1 MTRKRRSKRNKRT
14 RKEKQ
19 HMASAREIR
28 ISITSALNAAG
39 IEATKQ
45 QLDALS
51 KHVKKTSAEMKE
63 AGAAGGEWTKLP
75 GVFGKVQNALGGIA
89 GKALGVVG
97 AFKTGVDIGNWIQE
111 KIIVPLFKIKD
122 PIEELKKANRELKRE
137 ADAAANAW
145 AKSQNTVT
153 AELDAAAKAA
163 DAAVAK
169 IDKLAAAYIRMQDA
183 RLAVSNAE
191 TDAEQ
196 LKLQR
201 DKFTDMTQLAQS
213 GNPEQAAQIGKYYDV
228 LIEET
233 KAKKDIAKTDA
244 EIAKTAAEIEA
255 REKSITTLKAKER
268 MAEQRY
274 LEAAKKVERLDNGD
288 ELGNVWGD
296 QWDKAMEQ
304 AVKNRDKA
312 LADWGRLT
320 EKRKAREGDLDVL
333 KVEADARQK
342 ERDTAAAAAELEID
356 KKKQEYD
363 DYVTEIERQNV
374 EVAQQAAEA
383 QRKATEQQIAQEKAS
398 RQRMEQ
404 ELVAEKIK
412 NLQRLTDEEKRRSAA
427 ADTVQAAAESKLQQ
441 AWGWYRNKDSM
452 AAQMEEE
459 KKEAAAQKQFEKDFE
474 KLKDRKGREWRK
486 AENLTVEEEAV
497 RRVAMAREEKEQADK
512 WAQET
517 AENTRELAA
526 KLDELLQVKG

>member
-1 MTRKRRSKRNKRT
+1 
-14 RKEKQ
+14 
-19 HMASAREIR
+19 MASKEIR

-51 KHVKKTSAEMKE
+51 RHVKKTNAEMKSGAD
-63 AGAAGGEWTKLP
+63 AGASWAKLP
-75 GVFGKVQNALGGIA
+75 GVFGKVQDALGGIA
-89 GKALGVVG
+89 GTVMSVIG
-97 AFKTGVDIGNWIQE
+97 AFKLGCDIGNWIQE

-137 ADAAANAW
+137 AEAAANAW
-145 AKSQNTVT
+145 AKSQNTVA
-153 AELDAAAKAA
+153 AELDAAARAA

-196 LKLQR
+196 LQLQR
-201 DKFTDMTQLAQS
+201 DKFNDMTTLAQS

-228 LIEET
+228 LIEES

-244 EIAKTAAEIEA
+244 EIAKTAEEIEA
-255 REKSITTLKAKER
+255 REKSIATLKAKER

-274 LEAAKKVERLDNGD
+274 KEAAKKVERLDNGD
-288 ELGNVWGD
+288 ELANVWGD

-312 LADWGRLT
+312 LADWSKLT
-320 EKRKAREGDLDVL
+320 EKRKGRESDLEIL
-333 KVEADARQK
+333 KVEADARKK
-342 ERDTAAAAAELEID
+342 ERDNAAAAAELEID
-356 KKKQEYD
+356 KRKQEYD
-363 DYVTEIERQNV
+363 DYLIEVEQQNI
-374 EVAQQAAEA
+374 EMAEQAAEA
-383 QRKATEQQIAQEKAS
+383 QRRATEQQIAQEKAA

-404 ELVAEKIK
+404 ELLTDKIK
-412 NLQRLTDEEKRRSAA
+412 NLQRLTDEEKKRSAVA
-427 ADTVQAAAESKLQQ
+427 GTVQAAAESKLQQ

-459 KKEAAAQKQFEKDFE
+459 KKEAEAQKQFEKDFE
-474 KLKDRKGREWRK
+474 KLKDSKGRNWRTV
-486 AENLTVEEEAV
+486 ENLTVDEEAV
-497 RRVAMAREEKEQADK
+497 RRVAIAKEEKAAADK

-517 AENTRELAA
+517 AENTRDLAE
-526 KLDELLQVKG
+526 KLDELLSMKG

>member
-1 MTRKRRSKRNKRT
+1 
-14 RKEKQ
+14 
-19 HMASAREIR
+19 MASKEIR

-51 KHVKKTSAEMKE
+51 RHVKKTNAEMKSGAA
-63 AGAAGGEWTKLP
+63 AGASWAKLP
-75 GVFGKVQNALGGIA
+75 GVFGKVQGALGGIA
-89 GKALGVVG
+89 GTVMSVIG
-97 AFKTGVDIGNWIQE
+97 AFKLGCDIGNWIQE

-137 ADAAANAW
+137 AEAAANAW
-145 AKSQNTVT
+145 AKSQNTVA
-153 AELDAAAKAA
+153 AELDAAARAA

-196 LKLQR
+196 LQLQR
-201 DKFTDMTQLAQS
+201 DKFDDMTTLAQS

-228 LIEET
+228 LIEES

-255 REKSITTLKAKER
+255 REKSIATLKAKER

-274 LEAAKKVERLDNGD
+274 KEAAKKVERLDNGD
-288 ELGNVWGD
+288 ELANVWGD

-312 LADWGRLT
+312 LADWSKLT
-320 EKRKAREGDLDVL
+320 ENRKGRESDLEIL
-333 KVEADARQK
+333 KVEADARKK
-342 ERDTAAAAAELEID
+342 ERDNAAAAAELEID
-356 KKKQEYD
+356 KRKQEYD
-363 DYVTEIERQNV
+363 DYLIEVERQNI
-374 EVAQQAAEA
+374 EMAEQAAEQAAEA
-383 QRKATEQQIAQEKAS
+383 QRRATEQQIAQEKAA

-404 ELVAEKIK
+404 ELLTDKIK
-412 NLQRLTDEEKRRSAA
+412 NLQRLTDEEKKRSAVA
-427 ADTVQAAAESKLQQ
+427 GTVQAAAESKLQQ
-441 AWGWYRNKDSM
+441 AWGWYRNKESM
-452 AAQMEEE
+452 AAQMAEE
-459 KKEAAAQKQFEKDFE
+459 KADAEARKQYEKDFE
-474 KLKDRKGREWRK
+474 KLKDRRRDWRT
-486 AENLTVEEEAV
+486 AENLSVDDEAV
-497 RRVAMAREEKEQADK
+497 RRVALAKEEKEAADK
-512 WAQET
+512 HLAEIEKNT
-517 AENTRELAA
+517 ADLAA
-526 KLDELLQVKG
+526 KLDELLAVKG